1 MLNNLFFLNSNVEI
15 YEKINEDIV
24 IEEEFEIKIVEEINE
39 DPIIEKDLEVKVV
52 ETIKE

>member
-15 YEKINEDIV
+15 YEKINED
-24 IEEEFEIKIVEEINE
+24 
-39 DPIIEKDLEVKVV
+39 PIIEKDLEVKVV